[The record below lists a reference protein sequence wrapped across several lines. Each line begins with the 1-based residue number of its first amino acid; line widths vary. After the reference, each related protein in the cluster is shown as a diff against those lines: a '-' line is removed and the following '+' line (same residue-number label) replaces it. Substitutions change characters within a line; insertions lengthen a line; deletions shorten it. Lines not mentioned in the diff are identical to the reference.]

1 MKLAQPSRQTFFL
14 IAGSSALIY
23 LLIFGL
29 PFPLSQH
36 YNTIPP
42 VDYSKLTNYS
52 VGGVAAYIVG
62 LAILFGLYLWALR
75 LVMPRNGEAS
85 TLASGGRF
93 VIVTGAAL
101 AALLL
106 FSYPVDAIDV
116 FVYAIYTRG
125 WGLYG
130 LNPLATAPAQFPGN
144 DPWVGLAAEWA
155 SAPSPYGPVWQVL
168 SLGAY
173 FAGGGDFLRQIY
185 ALKILTILAY
195 LGCTALIY
203 LILKGRQP
211 RWAVAGTIAFAWNPM
226 VLLEVAQNGHNDI
239 VMIFFLLAAVW
250 ALMHSTQYSERNA
263 VESKNADG
271 MQSLERSASFDSVPQ
286 KTRNSAQDAKGWLFP
301 LLVCLLLA
309 LSILTKFITVVV
321 VPFFLLALMS
331 RGQRWPDRF
340 ARLIGY
346 GLLLGGLVVMGML
359 PLWPGW
365 ETWALVQG
373 ADSAGR
379 SILALIILSV
389 KDLVGME
396 IAFLGSRLFLW
407 AIFALIYGYC
417 LWRLIDV
424 IRRVTANHRE
434 AIEQQTIAASFLT
447 LFWLLLLVMPLFHAW
462 YIVWSF
468 PLAVLLLPKRR
479 ALAASI
485 VFSMSALLVVPYFET
500 VRVWYPVL
508 LHEQALGHLIGVS
521 VMAVPPIVVVLWPR
535 KRKTD
540 VPVEA

>member
-1 MKLAQPSRQTFFL
+1 MKLAQPSRRTFII
-14 IAGSSALIY
+14 IAGLSAVVY
-23 LLIFGL
+23 LLVFGL

-52 VGGVAAYIVG
+52 VGGVGAYIVG
-62 LAILFGLYLWALR
+62 LALLFGLYLWALR
-75 LVMPRNGEAS
+75 LVMPKNGEAS
-85 TLASGGRF
+85 TLAIGGRF

-101 AALLL
+101 AVLLL

-130 LNPLATAPAQFPGN
+130 LNPLATAPAQFPGH

-173 FAGGGDFLRQIY
+173 FAGGGDFLRQVY
-185 ALKILTILAY
+185 ALKVLMILAY
-195 LGCTALIY
+195 LGSATLIY
-203 LILKGRQP
+203 VILKQRQP
-211 RWAVAGTIAFAWNPM
+211 RWAVAGAIAFAWNPL
-226 VLLEVAQNGHNDI
+226 VLLAVAQNGHNDI
-239 VMIFFLLAAVW
+239 VMIFFLIAAVW
-250 ALMHSTQYSERNA
+250 ALTTRRPYFARQAASSRLA
-263 VESKNADG
+263 VRGDADDE
-271 MQSLERSASFDSVPQ
+271 QRSRIYEV
-286 KTRNSAQDAKGWLFP
+286 
-301 LLVCLLLA
+301 LVCLFLA
-309 LSILTKFITVVV
+309 LSILTKFITIVV
-321 VPFFLLALMS
+321 VPFFLLALFS

-340 ARLIGY
+340 ARLIGSS
-346 GLLLGGLVVMGML
+346 LLIGALVVIGML

-365 ETWALVQG
+365 QTWALVQG

-379 SILALIILSV
+379 SILALLILSV
-389 KDLVGME
+389 KDRVGME
-396 IAFLGSRLFLW
+396 IAFPASRLFLW
-407 AIFALIYGYC
+407 GIFVLIYLDS
-417 LWRLIDV
+417 LWRMIAV
-424 IRRVTANHRE
+424 MRPSSSGSRE
-434 AIEQQTIAASFLT
+434 AIETQTIASSFLT

-468 PLAVLLLPKRR
+468 PLAVLLLPERR

-485 VFSMSALLVVPYFET
+485 VFTMSALLVVPYFET

-508 LHEQALGHLIGVS
+508 LQQPALGHLIGVS
-521 VMAVPPIVVVLWPR
+521 VMAVPPIVVLLWPR
-535 KRKTD
+535 KRKAVDSLLT
-540 VPVEA
+540 

>member
-1 MKLAQPSRQTFFL
+1 MKLALPSRRTFIL
-14 IAGSSALIY
+14 IAGLSAIIY

-42 VDYSKLTNYS
+42 VDYAKLTNYS
-52 VGGVAAYIVG
+52 VGGVVSYIVG

-75 LVMPRNGEAS
+75 LVMPKNGEAS
-85 TLASGGRF
+85 SLAIGGRF

-101 AALLL
+101 AVLLL

-116 FVYAIYTRG
+116 FVYAIYTHG

-173 FAGGGDFLRQIY
+173 FAGGGDFLRQVY
-185 ALKILTILAY
+185 ALKILMILAY
-195 LGCTALIY
+195 LGCAALIY
-203 LILKGRQP
+203 LILKQRQP
-211 RWAVAGTIAFAWNPM
+211 EWAVAGTITFAWNPL

-250 ALMHSTQYSERNA
+250 ALVHSSPRDPHPST
-263 VESKNADG
+263 
-271 MQSLERSASFDSVPQ
+271 SLRSA
-286 KTRNSAQDAKGWLFP
+286 RDATYL
-301 LLVCLLLA
+301 LLVCLFLA
-309 LSILTKFITVVV
+309 MSILTKFITIVV
-321 VPFFLLALMS
+321 VPFFLLALFS
-331 RGQRWPDRF
+331 RGQRWPDRL
-340 ARLIGY
+340 ARLIGS
-346 GLLLGGLVVMGML
+346 GLLIGALVVIGML

-379 SILALIILSV
+379 SILALLILSV
-389 KDLVGME
+389 KDIVGLE
-396 IAFLGSRLFLW
+396 TAFPGSRLFLW
-407 AIFALIYGYC
+407 GVFALMYGYC
-417 LWRLIDV
+417 LWRLIDI
-424 IRRVTANHRE
+424 IRRGTAGRRE
-434 AIEQQTIAASFLT
+434 AIEQQTIASSFLT

-468 PLAVLLLPKRR
+468 PLAVLLLPQRR
-479 ALAASI
+479 TLAASI

-500 VRVWYPVL
+500 IRVWYPVL
-508 LHEQALGHLIGVS
+508 LQQPALGHLIGVS
-521 VMAVPPIVVVLWPR
+521 VMAVPPIVTLVWPR
-535 KRKTD
+535 KKLRWRRL
-540 VPVEA
+540 